1 MEARPSYRHIAS
13 DFYTHCHDLPPQ
25 IGRCHISGAEAQR
38 WADCIDG
45 ADGRA
50 WRLPLLKADDEPQP
64 LGGFG
69 QQDEA
74 ARREA
79 AERVIANHRNIVR
92 FAARAGGRPG
102 FPPASAPLSDPRASV
117 LEASIPQVDAAL
129 RHAVHALLDGPGGA
143 TARLSDGLEPPVVA
157 ASLGYLRDR
166 ISVPRDM
173 GAPAARHLRANL
185 NEVIERVGAAAAAV
199 A

>member
-1 MEARPSYRHIAS
+1 MESRPSYRHIAS

-25 IGRCHISGAEAQR
+25 IGRCQISNAEAQK
-38 WADCIDG
+38 WADRIDG

-50 WRLPLLKADDEPQP
+50 WRLPLPSLDDEPQP

-69 QQDEA
+69 QGEEE

-92 FAARAGGRPG
+92 FAARAGGRAG
-102 FPPASAPLSDPRASV
+102 FRPASAPLSDPRATV

-129 RHAVHALLDGPGGA
+129 RHTVHALLHGAGGGA
-143 TARLSDGLEPPVVA
+143 GAPLSEGLEPPVVA
-157 ASLGYLRDR
+157 AALGYLRDR

-173 GAPAARHLRANL
+173 GAPAARQLRANL
-185 NEVIERVGAAAAAV
+185 NEVIQRVGAAAAV